1 MERKVCTIGEWLD
14 VWYEVYAVPE
24 YAPKTLEIYRDARKR
39 LSRRFPEIESV
50 LLTELLPVTFQKALL
65 LSLATPTRPLRSAGT
80 STRITHPSTSKCV
93 AFQAYSNK
101 PATLPLFKTE
111 KPTHHYRRVGFTF
124 AILCFLCVMNDL
136 VKGIELRFVFC
147 RMIDNFLVKSVFRK

>member
-1 MERKVCTIGEWLD
+1 MALIHLTNEAFDKATASGLAMVDFWATWCGPCKMLSPVIDGLADRYEGKVLVGKVNTD
-14 VWYEVYAVPE
+14 
-24 YAPKTLEIYRDARKR
+24 
-39 LSRRFPEIESV
+39 
-50 LLTELLPVTFQKALL
+50 
-65 LSLATPTRPLRSAGT
+65 ATPTRPLRSAGT
-80 STRITHPSTSKCV
+80 STRITHPSTSKCAV
-93 AFQAYSNK
+93 FQAYSNK
-101 PATLPLFKTE
+101 PATLPLFKIE